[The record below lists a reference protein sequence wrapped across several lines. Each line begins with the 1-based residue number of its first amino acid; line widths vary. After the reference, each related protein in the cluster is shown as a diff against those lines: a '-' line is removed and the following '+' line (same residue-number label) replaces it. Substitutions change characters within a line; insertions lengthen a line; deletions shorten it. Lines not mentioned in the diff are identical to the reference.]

1 MARKADAGG
10 GVVLLGTG
18 DFGLPDVHPE
28 LLKRALETHA
38 TNQRQGTSST
48 QTRSEVTGSTAK
60 LSRQKGTGKARAGS
74 ANSPIR
80 RGGGV
85 AFGPRPR
92 KIRAQM
98 SKRERKGAVR
108 GVLAAMTD
116 SGCVSVAQSW
126 GESARTKDRVAWIE
140 AASLKG
146 RILMVDVHPSE
157 ELRRS
162 ARNIPY
168 VEVARAD
175 SVSFYEFAV
184 ADHVVAS
191 EGAIEILHRRVMS

>member
-1 MARKADAGG
+1 MARKGDATGD
-10 GVVLLGTG
+10 VVSLGKG

-60 LSRQKGTGKARAGS
+60 LFRQKGTGRARAGS

-80 RGGGV
+80 KGGAV

-92 KIRAQM
+92 KLRAHM
-98 SKRERKGAVR
+98 SKRERKSAVR
-108 GVLAAMTD
+108 GVLASMTD
-116 SGCVSVAQSW
+116 SGFVSVAKSW
-126 GESARTKDRVAWIE
+126 GESARTKDRVAWI
-140 AASLKG
+140 AAAGLQG
-146 RILMVDVHPSE
+146 RILMVDVEPSE

-162 ARNIPY
+162 ARNIPD
-168 VEVARAD
+168 VQVVRAD
-175 SVSFYEFAV
+175 SVSFYEVAV
-184 ADHVVAS
+184 ADHIVAS
-191 EGAIEILHRRVMS
+191 EAAIELLRGRVMQ